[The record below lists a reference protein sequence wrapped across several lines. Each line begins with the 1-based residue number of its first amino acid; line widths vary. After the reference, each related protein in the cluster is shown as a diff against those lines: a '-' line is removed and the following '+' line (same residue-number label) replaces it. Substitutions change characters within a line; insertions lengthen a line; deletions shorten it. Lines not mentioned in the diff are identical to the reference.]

1 MVNARQNPN
10 AKIDGIIH
18 KTWFVHV
25 DVDVYWWT
33 KKECFI
39 MQLNLIHAYG
49 RRQALIIT
57 TLHIQWA
64 FSNIQHIFDKG
75 TDKS

>member
-1 MVNARQNPN
+1 
-10 AKIDGIIH
+10 
-18 KTWFVHV
+18 
-25 DVDVYWWT
+25 
-33 KKECFI
+33 

-57 TLHIQWA
+57 TLHNQWA